1 MSKRTRGWL
10 AGQHILVRVAGW
22 RIAGE
27 HQASIDVILLVMHRR
42 AVRVVPFTLLLA
54 GTVVAGLFLRD
65 IERRAGELIT
75 TVNDVDTRLTLLI
88 DVLVGIGTAQQSYV
102 APGQWQ
108 EPWFERTSALVG
120 RLHDEIGGLQP
131 LLQSPAAPEAVQS
144 LADEAEALITAD
156 TRARENL
163 RLGQTLMAADV
174 IFSDSRNTID
184 TMTGRVRDLRAAEH
198 SAGDLQRSALGRE
211 RWAILAAAALLWVV
225 GVLALMS
232 TSRTR
237 MGPSDA
243 TAEPAADLRLSESQ
257 GVPPATVDLT
267 AAAELCTALSRVT
280 AAADLRDL
288 LGQATGILDASGLIL
303 WMGAGEE
310 LFAVTTQ
317 GYRPHVIARIRPI
330 VRGADNATAAAWRTG
345 EVTTVAAGREGTGAI
360 VAPLFSPDACVGV
373 LAVEVRP
380 GREDDPATRAV
391 ATMIAAQL
399 ATAVPAWP
407 AASPVRLRSA
417 VM

>member
-1 MSKRTRGWL
+1 
-10 AGQHILVRVAGW
+10 VAGW

-27 HQASIDVILLVMHRR
+27 HQAIIDVILLVMHRR
-42 AVRVVPFTLLLA
+42 AVRVVPLTLLLA

-65 IERRAGELIT
+65 IEQRAGERIT

-88 DVLVGIGTAQQSYV
+88 DVLAGIGTAQQSYV
-102 APGQWQ
+102 APGQGQ

-232 TSRTR
+232 TARTR
-237 MGPSDA
+237 VGPSDA
-243 TAEPAADLRLSESQ
+243 TAEPVADDLRLSESQ
-257 GVPPATVDLT
+257 GVPAATVDLT

-310 LFAVTTQ
+310 LFAVTTH

-330 VRGADNATAAAWRTG
+330 GRGADNATAAAWRTG

-360 VAPLFSPDACVGV
+360 VVPLFSPDACVGV

-380 GREDDPATRAV
+380 GREDDPATRAI
-391 ATMIAAQL
+391 ANMIAAQL

-407 AASPVRLRSA
+407 VASPVSLRSA
-417 VM
+417 GM